1 MRRDSARA
9 AEKPAMPMGKMA
21 ASDEP
26 ASMRS
31 ASPRRMWSAAFW
43 MQKLPEAHADEML

>member
-9 AEKPAMPMGKMA
+9 AEKPAMPMGKIA
-21 ASDEP
+21 ASEEP
-26 ASMRS
+26 ASIRS

-43 MQKLPEAHADEML
+43 MQKLPDAQAEEML